1 LEETKRS
8 AVSNPS
14 TSQLPGYITSAKPNA
29 FASRAPW
36 YKNTAPTYAG
46 IFLWFVFWQGATTTQ
61 QGFLGGTLA
70 HGVGVALLGLVIAG
84 LVCHSMFYFV
94 PGMLGMK
101 TGLPLY
107 IVGTS
112 TFGAKG
118 GFFMPGFLMGLLQ
131 FGWLGVNIYFSSAA
145 LGMIIYPSINPLDP
159 STIPVAVK
167 GVMVVWGTLAAFVG
181 LKGIQYVAK
190 IATFLPLI
198 PLAVLLWMFI
208 ETQAGI
214 PDFQSA
220 QFIAGHKALA
230 AKSPGVLSEWS
241 VMTAILTY
249 VVGFFATAGA
259 AGVDFGT
266 NSRDKKDVSMGGL
279 VGVAY
284 AIIITAGLSMFIVA
298 GVYGSPEFRDAA
310 LKAGVEKKEFI
321 LDSFGLIPVVF
332 GGEMGKWVM
341 FLLAVAAFPPACF
354 SSFIAANSFKTTMP
368 KVNPFVS
375 VGIGAVVSIAL
386 AVTGAAGKVIPV
398 FVVIGASFGPICG
411 AMMADYVLSG
421 GKWTGPRAGFN
432 PAGWMAWLLGF
443 IVGIL
448 PNIGVDVPAAPVL
461 AFIVGAVA
469 YYICAKIDLQND
481 IIPWA
486 YEQGKVVEREK
497 KLILIVEDEVDMANL
512 YELHLQGA
520 GYDTMTA
527 NDGVTGLDDA
537 IKHTPDLV
545 LLDMELP
552 RMHGLEVCRRL
563 RATPATRHIP
573 TLVVSSL
580 SSTEMKVQGLH
591 TGADDYLTKPF
602 KPAELLARVEALLRR
617 YTNLIHVE
625 TMDRPEWDTMNM

>member
-1 LEETKRS
+1 
-8 AVSNPS
+8 VSNPNA
-14 TSQLPGYITSAKPNA
+14 SQLPGYITSAKPNPYGN
-29 FASRAPW
+29 RAPW

-70 HGVGVALLGLVIAG
+70 HGVGVALLGLVIAA
-84 LVCHSMFYFV
+84 LVCHAMFYFV

-118 GFFMPGFLMGLLQ
+118 GFFMPGFLMGVLQ
-131 FGWLGVNIYFSSAA
+131 FGWLGVNTYFAA
-145 LGMIIYPSINPLDP
+145 LALSAM
-159 STIPVAVK
+159 IPVKAEII
-167 GVMVVWGTLAAFVG
+167 MVVWGVLAAFVG

-190 IATFLPLI
+190 VATFLPLI

-208 ETQAGI
+208 KTQAGI
-214 PDFQSA
+214 PVFQA
-220 QFIAGHKALA
+220 APFIASHKALA
-230 AKSPGVLSEWS
+230 ASSPGVLSEWS

-298 GVYGSPEFRDAA
+298 GVYGSPEFKDAA
-310 LKAGVEKKEFI
+310 LKAGAAKKEFI
-321 LDSFGLIPVVF
+321 LDSFNLIPVVL
-332 GGEMGKWVM
+332 GENAGKWVM
-341 FLLAVAAFPPACF
+341 FLLALAAFPPACF

-368 KVNPFVS
+368 KVNPFIS

-481 IIPWA
+481 IIPWL
-486 YEQGKVVEREK
+486 YERGQIVEREK

-512 YELHLQGA
+512 IELHLREA
-520 GYDTMTA
+520 GYDTLTA
-527 NDGVTGLDDA
+527 SDGAAGLDDA

-617 YTNLIHVE
+617 YTNLLHVE
-625 TMDRPEWDTMNM
+625 SMDRPEWDTMNM